1 MTINIINDALDDFYV
16 ILTDKKGIDL
26 ASLTMANGQVTDL
39 VLLQNIS
46 PAKLR
51 DFIYHAGKKYNLAK
65 GVAEWQENDD

>member
-16 ILTDKKGIDL
+16 VLTDKKGVDI

-39 VLLQNIS
+39 VLLQNVS

-51 DFIYHAGKKYNLAK
+51 DFIYQTGKKYTLAK

>member
-1 MTINIINDALDDFYV
+1 MEINIINDDLDDFYV
-16 ILTDKKGIDL
+16 VLTDKRGIDL

-51 DFIYHAGKKYNLAK
+51 DFIYHVGKKYTLAK
-65 GVAEWQENDD
+65 GATEWQENAD

>member
-16 ILTDKKGIDL
+16 ILTDKKGVDL

-51 DFIYHAGKKYNLAK
+51 DFIYHAGKKYTLAK
-65 GVAEWQENDD
+65 GVVEWQENDD